1 MRSKARMPDGEPIH
15 PLLVHFP
22 IAFLTGAFVFDLGGV
37 VLDRPA
43 WWQVGGYLGAAGVVT
58 AVLAAVP
65 GFIDYLRTVPPRS
78 SGRTRATWHLA
89 LNLTAVALFAVA
101 WFLRGAPA
109 VQPDVA
115 LLALEGVGLVVLA
128 IAGWLGASL
137 IYHLQVGVDHRYAG
151 GATWREAS
159 LERAADGVV
168 VARSDELK
176 VDQMKLIR
184 LGDERIVL
192 ARTEQGY
199 AAFQDACTHEGG
211 SLAGGVMMCGTV
223 QCPWH
228 GSQFDARTGSVQAG
242 PAQQPI
248 RCYRVEEAAGSVRLF
263 L

>member
-22 IAFLTGAFVFDLGGV
+22 IAFLTGAFFFDLAGV
-37 VLDRPA
+37 LLDRPA
-43 WWQVGGYLGAAGVVT
+43 WWQVGGYLGAAGVLT
-58 AVLAAVP
+58 ALLAAVP
-65 GFIDYLRTVPPRS
+65 GFIDYLATVPPRS
-78 SGRTRATWHLA
+78 SGRKRATWHMV

-101 WFLRGAPA
+101 WLLRGAPA

-115 LLALEGVGLVVLA
+115 LLGLEGLSLAVLA
-128 IAGWLGASL
+128 FAGWLGSSL
-137 IYHLQVGVDHRYAG
+137 IYHLQVGVDHRYAR
-151 GATWREAS
+151 GAAWRETTVAP
-159 LERAADGVV
+159 AADGVV
-168 VARSDELK
+168 VARADELE

-184 LGDERIVL
+184 IGDERIVL

-199 AAFQDACTHEGG
+199 AAFHDACTHEGG

-228 GSQFDARTGSVQAG
+228 GSQFDVRTGSVQAG
-242 PAQQPI
+242 PARQPI
-248 RCYRVEEAAGSVRLF
+248 RSYRVEEAAGSVRLF